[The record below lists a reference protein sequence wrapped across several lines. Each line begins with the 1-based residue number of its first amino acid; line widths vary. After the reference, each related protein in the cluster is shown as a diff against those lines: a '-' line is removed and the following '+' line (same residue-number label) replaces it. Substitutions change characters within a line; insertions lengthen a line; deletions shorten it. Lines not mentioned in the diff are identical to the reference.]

1 MDIKKLIPNWSKI
14 LFSKAN
20 IESLKLNSQV
30 EKRVKEEFKKM
41 NIRDVKM
48 DGFCTEGLPKTSET
62 SSGLNYSKIFHSL
75 VNKKDFTPALF
86 LSQYINE
93 YLSSNLDQKR
103 LNGFLSRGLRTF
115 ASLLREQDFA
125 NKLKENLTKL
135 DKSIKILMDP
145 DQDTKSHVDIKL
157 IFKAREFNLWTYQA
171 SKNAIYPHTIERVTG
186 RRGELENGIH
196 ILCPI
201 STEEGNI
208 LLNKRKSLKI
218 QSERLIKW
226 KNDLKNKKTEKQI
239 NEHKEKIKKKIIEI
253 DSISSKIKEVE
264 EKTKRLDIINGWFLY
279 SDHYIKEISQMII
292 DFDNQKVVDYKKLN
306 EDLLKAEKIL
316 RSVTFFKK

>member
-41 NIRDVKM
+41 NIRDIKM

-62 SSGLNYSKIFHSL
+62 GSGLNYSKIFHSL

-86 LSQYINE
+86 LSQYTNE

-145 DQDTKSHVDIKL
+145 DQ
-157 IFKAREFNLWTYQA
+157 
-171 SKNAIYPHTIERVTG
+171 
-186 RRGELENGIH
+186 
-196 ILCPI
+196 
-201 STEEGNI
+201 
-208 LLNKRKSLKI
+208 
-218 QSERLIKW
+218 
-226 KNDLKNKKTEKQI
+226 
-239 NEHKEKIKKKIIEI
+239 
-253 DSISSKIKEVE
+253 
-264 EKTKRLDIINGWFLY
+264 
-279 SDHYIKEISQMII
+279 
-292 DFDNQKVVDYKKLN
+292 
-306 EDLLKAEKIL
+306 
-316 RSVTFFKK
+316 